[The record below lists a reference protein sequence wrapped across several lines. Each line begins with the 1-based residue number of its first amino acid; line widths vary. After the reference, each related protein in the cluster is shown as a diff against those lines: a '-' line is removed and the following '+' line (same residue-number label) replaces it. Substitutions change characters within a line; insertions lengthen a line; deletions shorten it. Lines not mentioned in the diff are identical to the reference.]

1 MPDEMQLTD
10 EGNPPPGSWDY
21 YGGGYSIGE
30 AINYTQVNS
39 ATQVNS
45 VQQNLYYATLANLTG
60 QNSFFNLDWIPTY
73 GRYNGNG
80 ANDAW
85 IAWQA
90 WNYVAG
96 DGRTLVRGPEDAAY
110 IRAAMAEYIRQHP
123 TDDPYGLKPIDQTDW
138 NGFNHDLNSFGGAV
152 THIIGNITYA
162 VGNLV
167 QTLLTGNLY
176 ALASVPFIG
185 AVASV
190 YHTAM
195 GVGSAIGAVGGG
207 LASAGASL
215 FGGFSGAISN
225 MMSGNFSGALNS
237 IVSGISNAFS
247 ALGNALENAFK
258 ALFPVVIDLDGD
270 GVELLSVAHSN
281 LVIDA
286 GFGDLR
292 YSGWVGAD
300 DGILAFDANGNGSVD
315 GYAEFGLT
323 NFSPTA
329 GSDLEALAAFDS
341 NGDGVLDAQDEQ
353 FGSFL
358 IWRDANGDG
367 ICQDGEAV
375 TLAQLGV
382 LSINLGL
389 NGAASTNAGNFIA
402 NTTTVVMSDGT
413 VRDAAD
419 VAFASSG
426 ASDQARMIA
435 VNVASHVL
443 TSGLE
448 LVTVSNGAGDVVL
461 DIEDLAEGT
470 ELLVIGAAQEGGTI
484 TVQGDIATTFLG
496 GLGDDVFIGGDASST
511 FMGGGGSNLFVGG
524 EGSDTYMIDS
534 GNSGFDT
541 VANTDGAD
549 TFVLNGSFAFE
560 MVEGDLLIRSLDSD
574 YGVRVVDWETT
585 GADDTVLLNGQV
597 VDVASLLPATVD
609 PDWMLAA

>member
-1 MPDEMQLTD
+1 MPTQIELVDD
-10 EGNPPPGSWDY
+10 GNPPPGTWDY
-21 YGGGYSIGE
+21 YGGGYTIGE

-39 ATQVNS
+39 ASQVNS

-60 QNSFFNLDWIPTY
+60 QDSFFNLDWIPTY

-85 IAWQA
+85 IRWQA
-90 WNYVAG
+90 WNYVNG

-123 TDDPYGLKPIDQTDW
+123 NDDPYGLKPVDQTDW
-138 NGFNHDLNSFGGAV
+138 NGFNHDLSSFGGAV

-185 AVASV
+185 AIASV
-190 YHTAM
+190 YHTA
-195 GVGSAIGAVGGG
+195 VGIGGAIGAVGGG
-207 LASAGASL
+207 LASAGSSL

-270 GVELLSVAHSN
+270 GVELLSVAHSD
-281 LVIDA
+281 LQIDA

-292 YSGWVGAD
+292 YTGWVGAD
-300 DGILAFDANGNGSVD
+300 DGLLAFDANGNGTVD

-329 GSDLEALAAFDS
+329 GSDLEALAVFDS
-341 NGDGVLDAQDEQ
+341 NGDGVLDAQDEL
-353 FGSFL
+353 FASFL
-358 IWRDANGDG
+358 IWRDLNGDG
-367 ICQDGEAV
+367 LCQDGEAM
-375 TLAQLGV
+375 TLAELGV
-382 LSINLGL
+382 ISINLAL

-402 NTTTVVMSDGT
+402 NTTTVVMADGT

-426 ASDQARMIA
+426 ASDQARMIE
-435 VNVASHVL
+435 VNVSSHVL
-443 TSGLE
+443 AEGLE

-461 DIEDLAEGT
+461 DVEDLDANT
-470 ELLVIGAAQEGGTI
+470 DLLVVGAAQEGGRI
-484 TVQGDIATTFLG
+484 TVHGDVATTFLG
-496 GLGDDVFIGGDASST
+496 GLGDDTFVGGDAGST
-511 FMGGGGSNLFVGG
+511 FMGGGGDNLFIGG
-524 EGSDTYMIDS
+524 EGDDTYMIDS

-541 VANTDGAD
+541 IANTDGAD

-560 MVEGDLLIRSLDSD
+560 VVDGDLFIRSTESD
-574 YGVRVVDWETT
+574 YGVRVIDWATT
-585 GADDTVLLNGQV
+585 GANDTLLLNGET
-597 VDVASLLPATVD
+597 VDVSSLLAPTD